1 VSIADLIWRTK
12 DAVLL
17 DAKYPDLG
25 GGDVL
30 ISALVIDELATC
42 SEEWSKVPFLSLKS
56 VRLKRSGLLGG
67 ALGIKGD
74 GASMLPRKA
83 DGVRVR
89 FRAVLSG
96 EDATSSG

>member
-1 VSIADLIWRTK
+1 
-12 DAVLL
+12 
-17 DAKYPDLG
+17 
-25 GGDVL
+25 
-30 ISALVIDELATC
+30 VIDELDTC
-42 SEEWSKVPFLSLKS
+42 GEDWSGVPFLSLKS
-56 VRLKRSGLLGG
+56 VRLKKSGLLGG

-96 EDATSSG
+96 VGATSSG

>member
-1 VSIADLIWRTK
+1 MW
-12 DAVLL
+12 
-17 DAKYPDLG
+17 
-25 GGDVL
+25 
-30 ISALVIDELATC
+30 ALVIDELDIC
-42 SEEWSKVPFLSLKS
+42 GEEWSEVPFLSLES

-96 EDATSSG
+96 VGDTSSGWALTEVPQPESELV